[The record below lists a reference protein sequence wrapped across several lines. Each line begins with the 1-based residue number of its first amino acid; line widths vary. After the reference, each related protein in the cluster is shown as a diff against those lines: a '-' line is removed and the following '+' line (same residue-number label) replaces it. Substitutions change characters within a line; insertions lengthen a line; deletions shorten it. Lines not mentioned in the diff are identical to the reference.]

1 MIAIAAHLIIESKS
15 HLLEIMGGP
24 MMEQQRKSRL
34 SSIVSTWF
42 STIALGVS
50 VWTATNVYRGEQYRA
65 KFENLSYTQR
75 VYAEY
80 AKDRVARPDLSG
92 CMYVLQDEKAITDK
106 EFVAILGDQPER
118 DADHNFL
125 PLRDFTYDKTRHVDL
140 ERCVDTQEIKKL
152 LVGENVE
159 LKSEEGND
167 QTRKLIDAIQ
177 IKIDGGLTTL
187 DAALVAYNSPMG
199 DRHLLCENFG
209 GYLTSEAY
217 NPAFGFGIMGRFLSR
232 AIDLHI
238 VRKDNFPNLLNF
250 TQDLSRATAKFTEV
264 LDCSGI
270 RNKSETFP
278 QWVWNML
285 FGED

>member
-1 MIAIAAHLIIESKS
+1 M
-15 HLLEIMGGP
+15 P
-24 MMEQQRKSRL
+24 EQRPGSRL
-34 SSIVSTWF
+34 SSAVSTTF

-80 AKDRVARPDLSG
+80 AKDRVARPELPG

-106 EFVAILGDQPER
+106 EFVAILDDQPEH

-125 PLRDFTYDKTRHVDL
+125 PLRGFTYDKKRHADL
-140 ERCVDTQEIKKL
+140 DRCVDGQDIKKL
-152 LVGENVE
+152 LVAADVE
-159 LKSEEGND
+159 LKSAEGND
-167 QTRKLIDAIQ
+167 QARKFTDAIQ
-177 IKIDGGLTTL
+177 TKIDGGLTTL
-187 DAALVAYNSPMG
+187 DAALIAYRSPMG
-199 DRHLLCENFG
+199 DRRMLCENFG
-209 GYLTSEAY
+209 GYLTAEAH
-217 NPAFGFGIMGRFLSR
+217 NPAIGFGIMGRFLNR
-232 AIDLHI
+232 AIDLQI
-238 VRKDNFPNLLNF
+238 LRKDNFPNLLSF
-250 TQDLSRATAKFTEV
+250 TQDLSKATAKFTKV

-270 RNKSETFP
+270 RNKSESFP

>member
-1 MIAIAAHLIIESKS
+1 M
-15 HLLEIMGGP
+15 P
-24 MMEQQRKSRL
+24 EQQPRSRL
-34 SSIVSTWF
+34 LSIVSTTF
-42 STIALGVS
+42 STVALGVS

-65 KFENLSYTQR
+65 KFENLSYTHR

-80 AKDRVARPDLSG
+80 AKERVARPDLPA
-92 CMYVLQDEKAITDK
+92 CMYVLQDEKAVTDE

-125 PLRDFTYDKTRHVDL
+125 PLRGFTYDNKRHADL
-140 ERCVDTQEIKKL
+140 ERCVDNQDIKNL
-152 LVGENVE
+152 LVGEDVQ
-159 LKSEEGND
+159 LKSVKGND
-167 QTRKLIDAIQ
+167 QARRFVDAIQ
-177 IKIDGGLTTL
+177 SKIDGGLTTL
-187 DAALVAYNSPMG
+187 DAALIAYNSPMG
-199 DRHLLCENFG
+199 DRRMLCENFG

-217 NPAFGFGIMGRFLSR
+217 NPAFGIGIMGRFLSR

-238 VRKDNFPNLLNF
+238 IRNDNFPNLLSF
-250 TQDLSRATAKFTEV
+250 TQDLSKPTAKFTKV

-278 QWVWNML
+278 QWVWNTL